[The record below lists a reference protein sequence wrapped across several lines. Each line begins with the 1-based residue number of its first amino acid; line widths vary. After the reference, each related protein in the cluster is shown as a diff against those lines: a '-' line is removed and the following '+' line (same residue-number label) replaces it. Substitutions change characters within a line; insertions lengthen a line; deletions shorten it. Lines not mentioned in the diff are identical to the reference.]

1 LQDGD
6 SFYKPLVREP
16 IWRKLNHSLRLS
28 ASYPK
33 KPEQTLWAGFS
44 SFTSRAQS
52 QLQNKNIPHCSPPV
66 KLAVEPV
73 TNLGATDN
81 TPYPEHTPYQ
91 KVLAGTIHLA
101 CSVWTKAGGGVGVG
115 VGDGSCQEQG
125 LSCACSSREALSTY
139 VSLKVLSCSSLGK
152 QAELCK
158 GGVALWHHGGA
169 TSLITPQ
176 QRALCRN
183 GSGFCNWQSRVVHD
197 SQRIY
202 MWRETDGL
210 KILNSVARTR
220 SDELLGSI
228 FSFYSKHMAWIFH
241 PHYSCCEKAKANID
255 ISFMFYGENTVW
267 FVYTVWLSQFLWW
280 AMKPL

>member
-1 LQDGD
+1 MPCSQCWKPLFVTSPCSARLPSPLPSSSPFCLSRAGLRARHSILWVRRLQVQRKASSLWYWILQDGD

-202 MWRETDGL
+202 M
-210 KILNSVARTR
+210 
-220 SDELLGSI
+220 
-228 FSFYSKHMAWIFH
+228 
-241 PHYSCCEKAKANID
+241 
-255 ISFMFYGENTVW
+255 
-267 FVYTVWLSQFLWW
+267 
-280 AMKPL
+280 